1 MIQAGITGLSAGGA
15 YAALGVCVVLLYR
28 MVAVVNFSLAA
39 AAADGWFVLLVLH
52 QHGMAYGPAALI
64 GVATGAAVSAIVG
77 TIMALWFAEADVRT
91 KSTIGIAAFI
101 AINTISFRV
110 FGDNARPIPTQLT
123 GRAFELGGVYVT
135 GSTVAAIVGSVV
147 LAIAV
152 SAVLAK
158 TRIGSELRALSER
171 PRTAELMGMSVRLRT
186 ISVWAVVGAIATIA
200 MLAIGPQQSSSF
212 SAMSLLV
219 VPAFAAALVGL
230 FRNFYATVI
239 GGIAIGVI
247 QGMASE
253 SSTFAQYQDV
263 VPFVIIVVAILW
275 AQRGEV
281 WDVAR

>member
-1 MIQAGITGLSAGGA
+1 
-15 YAALGVCVVLLYR
+15 
-28 MVAVVNFSLAA
+28 
-39 AAADGWFVLLVLH
+39 VLLVLH